1 MKIYSFVKR
10 KEQNLNWRLDMERS
24 GLKTGWILTGNK
36 ELDRRRL
43 KTIIAAAG
51 MNMSHVARE
60 LGITQQAV
68 SRVVNR
74 LENSQRIISYIESL
88 AESVQIFKISK
99 SA

>member
-1 MKIYSFVKR
+1 MTIYSFVKR
-10 KEQNLNWRLDMERS
+10 KEQNLNWRLDME
-24 GLKTGWILTGNK
+24 KTGWILTGNK

-51 MNMSHVARE
+51 MNMAQVARE
-60 LGITQQAV
+60 LGITQPAV
-68 SRVVNR
+68 ARVVNR

-88 AESVQIFKISK
+88 AESVQILKISK

>member
-1 MKIYSFVKR
+1 MLVISFVKR

-36 ELDRRRL
+36 EVDRRRL

-51 MNMSHVARE
+51 MNMAQVARE
-60 LGITQQAV
+60 LGITQPAV
-68 SRVVNR
+68 ARVVNR